1 MAALDNQS
9 KAVVFLLLRRHIIF
23 RFTVNLNYLQCVLV
37 EGRVDSMTPFMQTG
51 RKYYLDRVTKW

>member
-9 KAVVFLLLRRHIIF
+9 KAVVFCLLLRRHIIF

-37 EGRVDSMTPFMQTG
+37 EGG
-51 RKYYLDRVTKW
+51 